1 MPQEPSLTARLRAV
15 APLRDLGPGLRRVL
29 LLGLGVAAY
38 LTALTVALQFN
49 WYPSSLPGYVIVGLT
64 ALVAAATTK
73 RFPLASLTVVSAIT
87 VAIAFG
93 PVPGDWYVRA
103 PELLVPLA
111 VTVFI
116 SVSNGLPVFA
126 PAASFAVLAVLTIVP
141 WQVVVDSWLSAGSV
155 FDAFDWAVF
164 YDRSTQ
170 FGYLVGCALVVAA
183 ALALQHQRRATA
195 QLAARNRELVAL
207 RAEEAVRIAE
217 RERTR
222 IARDVH
228 DEVAHHVAAL
238 VIGAQAAVRV
248 AGQHPDRLVAALDDV
263 VLGGKDVL
271 TRIRTVVRVLKAA
284 PVGPLADA
292 TGDLDVELE
301 AMAARL
307 RAIGYQVDCTV
318 LVHGELPAPQR
329 IAVLGVVQECLTNT
343 MLHSS
348 AEEVRVAITEGPTAW
363 QVVVTDPGPAAER
376 FPDVPRGGAGIANMR
391 ERIVGLGGVLV
402 TGHDAAGTGWAV
414 RAELPRGG
422 ASFSVGPATAAEAAA
437 AAATGAGA
445 TGVAATVVTTVDGP
459 ASAGP
464 ATVGAATPRVADAR
478 PLVAT
483 SDGGA
488 S

>member
-1 MPQEPSLTARLRAV
+1 VDVQTAAATPDQGATLAARLRALD
-15 APLRDLGPGLRRVL
+15 PLRDFGPGVRRVL
-29 LLGLGVAAY
+29 LLGVGVAVY
-38 LTALTVALQFN
+38 LAGLTVALQFN
-49 WYPSSLPGYVIVGLT
+49 WYPQSIPGYVVVGVT
-64 ALVAAATTK
+64 TLVAAATT
-73 RFPLASLTVVSAIT
+73 RPFPLTSVVVVSAIT
-87 VAIAFG
+87 AVMAFA
-93 PVPGDWYVRA
+93 PVPDGYYVRA

-116 SVSNGLPVFA
+116 AVSNGLPAFA
-126 PAASFAVLAVLTIVP
+126 PSASFAVLTVLTVIP
-141 WQVVVDSWLSAGSV
+141 WQTVVGSWLADGSV
-155 FDAFDWAVF
+155 VDAFDWAVF

-170 FGYLVGCALVVAA
+170 LSYLIGCALVVAA
-183 ALALQHQRRATA
+183 ALAQQRQRRATA

-248 AGQHPDRLVAALDDV
+248 ADQHPDRLVGALEEV

-284 PVGPLADA
+284 PVGPLADT
-292 TGDLDVELE
+292 TGDLVAELE
-301 AMAARL
+301 AMAGRL
-307 RAIGYQVDCTV
+307 RAIGYRVDSTV

-348 AEEVRVAITEGPTAW
+348 AEEVRVAVTEGPTAW

-391 ERIVGLGGVLV
+391 ERIAGLGGVLV
-402 TGHDAAGTGWAV
+402 TGHDATGTGWAV

-422 ASFSVGPATAAEAAA
+422 ASFAVGPATAAEAAGTASLPGHTVPAPRALA
-437 AAATGAGA
+437 AAS
-445 TGVAATVVTTVDGP
+445 D
-459 ASAGP
+459 
-464 ATVGAATPRVADAR
+464 GAA
-478 PLVAT
+478 
-483 SDGGA
+483 S
-488 S
+488 

>member
-1 MPQEPSLTARLRAV
+1 MDVQTADVQAPAAQAPTARTAAARTAAAQAQAGASQAAAPTDRRGSSPIARLRAV
-15 APLRDLGPGLRRVL
+15 SPFRDLGPGLRRVL

-38 LTALTVALQFN
+38 LTALTVALQFD
-49 WYPSSLPGYVIVGLT
+49 WYPRSIPGYVVLGLT
-64 ALVAAATTK
+64 ALVAAATTR
-73 RFPLASLTVVSAIT
+73 RFPLTSLTVVSAVT
-87 VAIAFG
+87 AVTAFG
-93 PVPGDWYVRA
+93 LVPEGYGVRA

-116 SVSNGLPVFA
+116 AVSNGCPAFA
-126 PAASFAVLAVLTIVP
+126 PSASFAVLAVLAVIP
-141 WQVVVDSWLSAGSV
+141 WPVVVASWQIGGSV
-155 FDAFDWAVF
+155 VDAFDWAVF

-170 FGYLVGCALVVAA
+170 LGYLVGCALVIAA
-183 ALALQHQRRATA
+183 ALALQRQRRATA

-222 IARDVH
+222 MARDVH

-238 VIGAQAAVRV
+238 VIGAQAAIRV
-248 AGQHPDRLVAALDDV
+248 ADQHPDRLVAALDDV
-263 VLGGKDVL
+263 VVGGKDVL
-271 TRIRTVVRVLKAA
+271 TRIRSVVRVLKAA
-284 PVGPLADA
+284 PVGPVADA
-292 TGDLDVELE
+292 SGDLDVELD
-301 AMAARL
+301 AMAGRL
-307 RAIGYQVDCTV
+307 RAIGYRVDCTV
-318 LVHGELPAPQR
+318 LVHGQLPAAQR
-329 IAVLGVVQECLTNT
+329 VAVLGVVQECLTNT

-422 ASFSVGPATAAEAAA
+422 VS
-437 AAATGAGA
+437 
-445 TGVAATVVTTVDGP
+445 
-459 ASAGP
+459 
-464 ATVGAATPRVADAR
+464 
-478 PLVAT
+478 
-483 SDGGA
+483 
-488 S
+488 